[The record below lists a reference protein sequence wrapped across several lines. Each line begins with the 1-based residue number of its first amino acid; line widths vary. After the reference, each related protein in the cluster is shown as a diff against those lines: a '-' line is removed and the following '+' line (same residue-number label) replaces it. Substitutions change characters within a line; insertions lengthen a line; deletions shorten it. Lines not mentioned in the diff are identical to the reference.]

1 MNQMEGMLMG
11 DLQLVKKFK
20 VNDGFFGRYEKL
32 VKDVV
37 LPYQEKALNDQIEG
51 ADKSHCIENF
61 RMAAEKLKTGKCNG
75 EFYGM
80 VFQDSD
86 VAKWL
91 EGVAYSLTQYP
102 DAEL

>member
-1 MNQMEGMLMG
+1 MG

-61 RMAAEKLKTGKCNG
+61 RMAAEKLKTGKCDG
-75 EFYGM
+75 EFYGKDWSQSPNRGPNSIASSS
-80 VFQDSD
+80 VRRLSSTS
-86 VAKWL
+86 VLRKIK
-91 EGVAYSLTQYP
+91 
-102 DAEL
+102 